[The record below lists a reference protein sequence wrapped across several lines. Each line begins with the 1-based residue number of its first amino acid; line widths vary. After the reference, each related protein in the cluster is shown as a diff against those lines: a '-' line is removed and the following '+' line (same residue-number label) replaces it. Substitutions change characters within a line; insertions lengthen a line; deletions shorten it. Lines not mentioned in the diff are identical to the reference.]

1 MGYNSQSSPFKDLLK
16 FSPTPQTVPL
26 TGNHAFEA
34 RPEALTEYQ
43 RQTGY
48 LNHTCLFL
56 IGSGGWRVQGKLP
69 HTCKSSPYCWR
80 KQPFRCFMKYF
91 VPYSHLSF
99 FLTVV
104 CPTVWLRTANEFHI
118 ILTDISRSP
127 DLRVQGI
134 VFPSSSDASFHP
146 MPNLGWLIDTL
157 PWLPLPLQ
165 TLKLFFTYYIQF
177 SSWFYYLVRKKMLV
191 LNSTVF

>member
-91 VPYSHLSF
+91 VSLFSPKFFPNCGVSYGLAEDSQWIPHHSNRYKQISRLTCSGNCLSLLIWPLIPSHAKSGLTNRHTSLVTSAIADLKTF
-99 FLTVV
+99 FL
-104 CPTVWLRTANEFHI
+104 HI
-118 ILTDISRSP
+118 I
-127 DLRVQGI
+127 
-134 VFPSSSDASFHP
+134 FSFQV
-146 MPNLGWLIDTL
+146 GFTIWLE
-157 PWLPLPLQ
+157 
-165 TLKLFFTYYIQF
+165 
-177 SSWFYYLVRKKMLV
+177 RRC
-191 LNSTVF
+191 